1 MSTVL
6 ITGCSSGLGFV
17 TAQTLVAKGHT
28 VVATMRALEGRNAD
42 AASKLQAA
50 CEGQS
55 GTLHLVDLDVSD
67 DASVAAAVS
76 RSTELAGAL
85 DVVVHNAAYGTGGL
99 METIP
104 VEQMRKVFE
113 VNVFG
118 PQRLS
123 RAVLPSMRARKQGLL
138 IFVSSTIARI
148 PFPNFGA
155 YGPSKVA
162 LESIAENYAAE
173 LRPFAVDVT
182 IVQPGGYAT
191 SFFNNMQASA
201 DAERVASYGEVG
213 EAAAAQLQGMA
224 QMMSAPE
231 VSRGQEVADAI
242 AELVDAPAGQRP
254 LRKVVDLAMG
264 EAVEAINGA
273 ISAIV
278 AKVFEGMAAAAA
290 AAQNQDG

>member
-1 MSTVL
+1 MSNVL

-17 TAQTLVAKGHT
+17 TAQALVSKGHS
-28 VVATMRALEGRNAD
+28 VLASMRALEGRNAE
-42 AASKLQAA
+42 AGARLKAA

-55 GTLHLVDLDVSD
+55 GSLHLVELDVTD
-67 DASVAAAVS
+67 EASVAAALAKAS
-76 RSTELAGAL
+76 ELVGEL

-99 METIP
+99 METIT
-104 VEQMRKVFE
+104 VEQMRDVFE

-123 RAVLPSMRARKQGLL
+123 RAVLPQMRARKQGLL

-162 LESIAENYAAE
+162 LEAMAENYATD
-173 LRPFAVDVT
+173 LRSFGVDVT

-191 SFFNNMQASA
+191 SFLANMAKPG
-201 DAERVASYGEVG
+201 DPERVAAYGEV
-213 EAAAAQLQGMA
+213 AAAAHAQLEGVQ
-224 QMMSAPE
+224 QMMSAPG
-231 VSRGQEVADAI
+231 VSRGDEVADAI
-242 AELVDAPAGQRP
+242 TELVEAPAGTRP
-254 LRKVVDLAMG
+254 LRKVVDPAMG
-264 EAVEAINGA
+264 EAVGAINDTVAG
-273 ISAIV
+273 IV

-290 AAQNQDG
+290 AAQQG